1 MLFFD
6 SVKKLE
12 EAFTKEQFDALVDL
26 LNQREVKLASSRE
39 ITDVKAA
46 LKADIVG
53 VLNELKNGNADVR
66 NEVMSDIAAVRSE
79 LKSCMTQGFADL
91 KALEGRLQKAYEPIQ
106 REIKTLELRFLRWPV
121 GVGVALL
128 LVMAKGFGWLGF

>member
-1 MLFFD
+1 MLLFD
-6 SVKKLE
+6 SEKKLE
-12 EAFTKEQFDALVDL
+12 KAFTNEQFDALVDL
-26 LNQREVKLASSRE
+26 LDQRQGMLASSRE

-53 VLNELKNGNADVR
+53 VRNALKNGNADVC
-66 NEVMSDIAAVRSE
+66 NEVISDIAAVRSE
-79 LKSCMTQGFADL
+79 LKNCMTQGFSEI
-91 KALEGRLQKAYEPIQ
+91 KALEGRLQRAYEPVQ
-106 REIKTLELRFLRWPV
+106 SEIKSLELRFLRWPL